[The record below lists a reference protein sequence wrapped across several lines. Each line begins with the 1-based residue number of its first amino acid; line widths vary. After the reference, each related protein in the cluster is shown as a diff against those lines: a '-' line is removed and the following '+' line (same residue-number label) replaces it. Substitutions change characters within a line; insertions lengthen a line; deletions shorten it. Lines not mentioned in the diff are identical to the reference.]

1 MGDQQHLTLLK
12 QGREAWNTWRKEHPE
27 IQPNFSSADLSL
39 TFLGGRDLSHA
50 NLRRPMLN
58 GISLV
63 RTDLRNADLDRA
75 HPGDTNLSVTDL
87 SGANFSEADLPVLS
101 SMLLCRLAPS
111 SVVRS

>member
-1 MGDQQHLTLLK
+1 
-12 QGREAWNTWRKEHPE
+12 
-27 IQPNFSSADLSL
+27 
-39 TFLGGRDLSHA
+39 
-50 NLRRPMLN
+50 MLN
-58 GISLV
+58 GIILV

-111 SVVRS
+111 SAVRS